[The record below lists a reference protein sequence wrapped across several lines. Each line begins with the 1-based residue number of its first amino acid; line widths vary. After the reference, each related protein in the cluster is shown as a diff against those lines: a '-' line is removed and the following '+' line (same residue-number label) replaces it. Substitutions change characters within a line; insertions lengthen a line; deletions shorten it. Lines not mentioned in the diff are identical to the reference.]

1 MAIPQAILE
10 VSHVPSMP
18 SLSLIQ
24 PQAVLACYDCFVP
37 VTPLSFQLC
46 NALSNKLSRY
56 PTKTRE
62 KILSVFSCILGKR
75 WKNHYLPMPCRK
87 KSMSLL
93 FIICLDRAKLGAI
106 HRSPFFPWGVSWT
119 RISPKSHHGFR
130 CGGPRRLENGV
141 RNWATA
147 SISSLL
153 MDSLD

>member
-1 MAIPQAILE
+1 MESRKVFVGVHTSSHPRGIPT
-10 VSHVPSMP
+10 SMP

-75 WKNHYLPMPCRK
+75 LQ
-87 KSMSLL
+87 SL
-93 FIICLDRAKLGAI
+93 
-106 HRSPFFPWGVSWT
+106 FPHAV
-119 RISPKSHHGFR
+119 P
-130 CGGPRRLENGV
+130 
-141 RNWATA
+141 
-147 SISSLL
+147 
-153 MDSLD
+153 